1 MIEKIV
7 LDYLNGKLKVPAYME
22 EKGNMPEEYVLIEKT
37 GGGGNSCIRNATL
50 AIQSFSAS
58 KFKAA
63 NLNEKVVE
71 EMENIIELDDIS
83 KCALNSSYDYTDT
96 AKKRYRYQAIFDI
109 VHY

>member
-7 LDYLNGKLKVPAYME
+7 LDYLNGKLTVTAYAE
-22 EKGNMPEEYVLIEKT
+22 EKKDMPEEYILIEKT

-58 KFKAA
+58 KFGAA
-63 NLNEKVVE
+63 KLNEKVE
-71 EMENIIELDDIS
+71 EAMENIIELDDIS
-83 KCALNSSYDYTDT
+83 KCTLNSDYDYTDT
-96 AKKRYRYQAIFDI
+96 ARKKYRYQSVYDI

>member
-7 LDYLNGKLKVPAYME
+7 LDYLNEKLTVAAYME
-22 EKGNMPEEYVLIEKT
+22 EKEGMPEEYILIEKT
-37 GGGGNSCIRNATL
+37 GDGGNSCIRNATL

-63 NLNEKVVE
+63 NLNEKVIE

-83 KCALNSSYDYTDT
+83 KCTLNSSYDYTDT
-96 AKKRYRYQAIFDI
+96 KKKKYRYQAVFDI